1 MGRVITNLGGI
12 MLRIDM
18 RSEPV
23 RRMVVMG
30 EPNAYGMNAVDSDNQ
45 CLGSGPSNSFLS
57 RWTITYL
64 RTGFRQM

>member
-23 RRMVVMG
+23 QWMVVMG
-30 EPNAYGMNAVDSDNQ
+30 S
-45 CLGSGPSNSFLS
+45 
-57 RWTITYL
+57 
-64 RTGFRQM
+64 QMHME